1 MTDDPASRTD
11 AKPKYDL
18 EERTALFGEAVIV
31 FAKKVPKTPV
41 TLPIISQLVK
51 ASTSIGANY
60 CEADDGVSRNDFRH
74 RISIC
79 RKEAKESGYFLRLLH
94 LDGDGAMEH
103 TRAALVQESMELTR
117 IFGAIVRKSELP
129 PE

>member
-18 EERTALFGEAVIV
+18 EERTARFGEAVIV

-79 RKEAKESGYFLRLLH
+79 RKEAKESKFWLRMVAKAAPEMCAEARRHWQEAKELH
-94 LDGDGAMEH
+94 LIF
-103 TRAALVQESMELTR
+103 SR
-117 IFGAIVRKSELP
+117 IYWKLRPDK
-129 PE
+129 